1 MTDAP
6 IMADPYIDQ
15 YETLSYGPFAIRQ
28 IQELL
33 IGLDPDFDTA
43 LEAIVQRIQG
53 ATASVEQA
61 LRDAGDTTA
70 LGGPRGRTD
79 DIVSQARGALRRLA
93 GYLESRQSGPQLLHR
108 LFGHEPVLTVTSRH
122 PSKLLGTVGRA
133 LHLLIEEQDLLPE
146 YDLWLGELRVIQQGL
161 LTLEQRM
168 RETRVTPIEMV
179 PSVRTARAT
188 WVKIYE
194 AAKPLV
200 EAVLRLHDLLHLMPD
215 IFDDLA
221 DVHCAP
227 GVTDEL
233 PAPSPDEAR

>member
-1 MTDAP
+1 
-6 IMADPYIDQ
+6 MADPYIDQ

-33 IGLDPDFDTA
+33 IGLDPDFDA
-43 LEAIVQRIQG
+43 VLEAIVRRIEA
-53 ATASVEQA
+53 ATAGVAQA
-61 LRDAGDTTA
+61 LRDTGDTTA
-70 LGGPRGRTD
+70 IGGPRGLNED
-79 DIVSQARGALRRLA
+79 VVSQARGALRRLA
-93 GYLESRQSGPQLLHR
+93 AYLEARQSGPQLLQR

-122 PSKLLGTVGRA
+122 PSKLLGTIGRA

-146 YDLWLGELRVIQQGL
+146 YHVWVEELRVTQQGL

-168 RETRVTPIEMV
+168 RETRVAPREMA
-179 PSVRTARAT
+179 PAVRTARAT
-188 WVKIYE
+188 WLKIYE

-200 EAVLRLHDLLHLMPD
+200 ETVLRLHDLLHLMPD
-215 IFDDLA
+215 VFDDLA